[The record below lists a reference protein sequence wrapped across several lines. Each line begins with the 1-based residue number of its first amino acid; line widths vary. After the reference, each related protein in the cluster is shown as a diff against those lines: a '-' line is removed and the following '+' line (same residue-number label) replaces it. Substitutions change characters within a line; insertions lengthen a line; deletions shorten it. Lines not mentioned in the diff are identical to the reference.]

1 MDCIIYGVA
10 KSRTQL
16 SIFHFLFH
24 CCVTDGKWTGF
35 ECPWLMGSKNHKGAL
50 ISLRHW
56 LVAGPGA
63 PTEFSDSR
71 YPNDEL
77 QNAPSHPISW
87 DISHDLEKS
96 HPVWEIRHFQE
107 QKKKKRPVFHC
118 CCFSVYRE
126 LGRKILSV
134 TKHHKKLTVLMHC
147 TSLML
152 VE

>member
-16 SIFHFLFH
+16 SVFHFLFH

-96 HPVWEIRHFQE
+96 HPV
-107 QKKKKRPVFHC
+107 
-118 CCFSVYRE
+118 
-126 LGRKILSV
+126 
-134 TKHHKKLTVLMHC
+134 
-147 TSLML
+147 
-152 VE
+152 